1 MKNLRAAFGTAAALA
16 WTLLAC
22 SGGPEHRIV
31 DQYFNAVQHQDD
43 QTLGRFAAVKFDKKV
58 DSWKVKETVE
68 DTHNSAP
75 LPDLVKKM
83 KDAEKAVAD
92 NKKAAQTYVNEHY
105 AEYDKVKALQN
116 KGAAVPAKLKAVADE
131 LDKYNQKD
139 RELRKAL
146 SDAKEAVERE
156 RRHAQ
161 LSLGDRDDVDKLSGE
176 VLTKK
181 VRVAVTSGG
190 QTQDYIMTL
199 RKYDVKGD
207 SGPQPVSRWM
217 VQSVSP
223 AG

>member
-1 MKNLRAAFGTAAALA
+1 MKDLRAAFGWTTASALA
-16 WTLLAC
+16 LLAC

-58 DSWKVKETVE
+58 DSWKVKETLE
-68 DTHNSAP
+68 DTKDSAP
-75 LPDLVKKM
+75 LPELVKKM

-105 AEYDKVKALQN
+105 AEFDKVKELQK
-116 KGAAVPAKLKAVADE
+116 KGAAIPAKLKAVAEE

-146 SDAKEAVERE
+146 SDAKDAVDRE

-199 RKYDVKGD
+199 RRYDVKGD
-207 SGPQPVSRWM
+207 SGPQTVGRWM
-217 VQSVSP
+217 VQAVSP

>member
-1 MKNLRAAFGTAAALA
+1 MRNLRAAFGAAAALA
-16 WTLLAC
+16 FLLAC
-22 SGGPEHRIV
+22 GGGSDTRVV
-31 DQYFNAVQHQDD
+31 DQYFNAVKHQDD

-58 DSWKVKETVE
+58 DSWKVKETLE
-68 DTHNSAP
+68 DTKASAP

-92 NKKAAQTYVNEHY
+92 NKKAAQTYVNDHY
-105 AEYDKVKALQN
+105 VEYDKVKQLQGKN
-116 KGAAVPAKLKAVADE
+116 AAIPAKLKAVADE

-146 SDAKEAVERE
+146 ADTKDAVDRE

-207 SGPQPVSRWM
+207 AGPQPVSRWM
-217 VQSVSP
+217 VQSLTP
-223 AG
+223 AS

>member
-1 MKNLRAAFGTAAALA
+1 MRNLRAAFGTAAALA
-16 WTLLAC
+16 AALAC

-58 DSWKVKETVE
+58 DSWKVKETLE
-68 DTHNSAP
+68 DTKGSAP

-83 KDAEKAVAD
+83 KDTEKAVAD
-92 NKKAAQTYVNEHY
+92 NKKAAQTYVNAHY
-105 AEYDKVKALQN
+105 AEYDKVKDLQ
-116 KGAAVPAKLKAVADE
+116 KGAAIPAKLRPVADE
-131 LDKYNQKD
+131 VEKYNQKD

-146 SDAKEAVERE
+146 SDAKDAVDRE
-156 RRHAQ
+156 RRHAI
-161 LSLGDRDDVDKLSGE
+161 LSLGERDDVDKLSGE

-190 QTQDYIMTL
+190 QTQDYIVTL

-207 SGPQPVSRWM
+207 AGPQPVSRWM
-217 VQSVSP
+217 VQSLTP
-223 AG
+223 AS